1 MKESAHILS
10 EKCSARESENR
21 GRRSLGSRWQAQNEV
36 SNRCASRFGDPA
48 GIWYARSWM
57 RRGIHIAISLLAV
70 FLLIKQ
76 FDCFSGNKFTKE
88 AADCCRKGKC
98 TPSKGDDCCKGT
110 LPGGKQ
116 LLASKAQHSP
126 NLNITLLPVSTP
138 VLQEP
143 TFSSV
148 TFDRVHAPPG
158 SPPSSRL
165 NLPLLI

>member
-1 MKESAHILS
+1 
-10 EKCSARESENR
+10 
-21 GRRSLGSRWQAQNEV
+21 
-36 SNRCASRFGDPA
+36 
-48 GIWYARSWM
+48 M

-70 FLLIKQ
+70 LLLIKP

-98 TPSKGDDCCKGT
+98 TPSTGDDCCKGT

-126 NLNITLLPVSTP
+126 NLNIALLPVSIP
-138 VLQEP
+138 VLLEP
-143 TFSSV
+143 TFLSA

-158 SPPSSRL
+158 SPPSFRL